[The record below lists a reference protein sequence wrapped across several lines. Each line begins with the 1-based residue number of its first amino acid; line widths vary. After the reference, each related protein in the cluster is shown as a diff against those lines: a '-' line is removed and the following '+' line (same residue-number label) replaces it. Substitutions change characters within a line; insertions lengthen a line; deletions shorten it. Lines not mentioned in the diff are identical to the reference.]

1 MSSMSLRAAPWTKA
15 MKTNLLIGAAML
27 VGLTVLFFAMGPIL
41 SVASIFLS
49 VVYVA
54 ELFWKPK

>member
-1 MSSMSLRAAPWTKA
+1 
-15 MKTNLLIGAAML
+15 MKTNLLIGAATL